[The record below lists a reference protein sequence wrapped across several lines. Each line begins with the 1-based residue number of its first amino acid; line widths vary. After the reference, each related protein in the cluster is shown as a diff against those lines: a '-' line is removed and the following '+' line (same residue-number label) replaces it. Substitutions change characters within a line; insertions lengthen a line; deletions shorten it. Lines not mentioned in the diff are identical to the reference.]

1 MEPRRI
7 ATLAAVMAAM
17 AAPAFAH
24 GAPRSA
30 SAQHPLQKERMHRAA
45 PYHSAHGYAYQ
56 PAYRYVYYPP
66 QISDQEDGVIA
77 GSSGVNPFGA
87 PPYPWAYLE
96 GPYVSLRGR
105 FPY

>member
-1 MEPRRI
+1 MEPKRI
-7 ATLAAVMAAM
+7 AAVAALAAVMAA
-17 AAPAFAH
+17 PALAQ

-30 SAQHPLQKERMHRAA
+30 STEHRSQKERMHRPAR
-45 PYHSAHGYAYQ
+45 YHSAYSYEYR

-66 QISDQEDGVIA
+66 EISDQEDGVIA
-77 GSSGVNPFGA
+77 DSSGANPFGA

>member
-1 MEPRRI
+1 MEPKRI
-7 ATLAAVMAAM
+7 AAVAALIAAM
-17 AAPAFAH
+17 AAPAFAQ

-30 SAQHPLQKERMHRAA
+30 STEHRLQKERMHRPAR
-45 PYHSAHGYAYQ
+45 YHSAYSQ

-66 QISDQEDGVIA
+66 EISDQEDGVIA
-77 GSSGVNPFGA
+77 DSSGANPFGA